1 MGNTHLGKHKI
12 SPSKPSRTV
21 FITVW
26 YAISLPMAWPID
38 ALVIG
43 FSAVPRFH
51 HPSSRMRFAARKSAA
66 LFL

>member
-1 MGNTHLGKHKI
+1 
-12 SPSKPSRTV
+12 
-21 FITVW
+21 
-26 YAISLPMAWPID
+26 LPMAWPID